1 MNNVVSGKFSRIDS
15 KFSIPRMF
23 RSLDQLQDII
33 VFFCGGLLVFQMM
46 MILVDMF
53 LGLSTGMDIK
63 EVTAQSLF
71 LLILVELFRLVA
83 VYLKT
88 HRMYVSIAVELV
100 IVSVIREI
108 IVEGLIH
115 MDALLVF
122 ATCAFLVCMGALM
135 LVSHKIDGHVDH

>member
-33 VFFCGGLLVFQMM
+33 VFFCGGLLVFKMM
-46 MILVDMF
+46 LIIVNIF

-88 HRMYVSIAVELV
+88 HRMYVSIAVELA

-115 MDALLVF
+115 MDAMLVF

>member
-15 KFSIPRMF
+15 KFSMPRMF